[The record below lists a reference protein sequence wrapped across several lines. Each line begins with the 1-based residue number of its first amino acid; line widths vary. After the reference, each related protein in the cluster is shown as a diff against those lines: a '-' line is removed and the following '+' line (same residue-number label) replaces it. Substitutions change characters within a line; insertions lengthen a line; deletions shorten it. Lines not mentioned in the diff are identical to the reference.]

1 MTFKLKSGNT
11 STFKM
16 MGSSPAKQLVDKPQ
30 QGPINAPKNKKLYK
44 GEMEGT
50 SISSSKSKSEMINDF
65 EERAGFL
72 TDNDITNDGSK
83 KDNQLKKTAKNL
95 NREADIIR
103 DRTKKPLTQEQKED
117 AAGVGGGTTK
127 KVMNDGPKN
136 KAVFQGKVIKGDF
149 TPHQFNKNKKKEK
162 PAPTKIAPLV
172 AMAVKAAVPALV
184 GGMMKKKE
192 E

>member
-83 KDNQLKKTAKNL
+83 EDNQRKKTAKNL
-95 NREADIIR
+95 QHEADIIR
-103 DRTKKPLTQEQKED
+103 NRKPKSKSTNIKPGYTDGKRDKSKDKIHGVKGPLGPIKK
-117 AAGVGGGTTK
+117 
-127 KVMNDGPKN
+127 
-136 KAVFQGKVIKGDF
+136 
-149 TPHQFNKNKKKEK
+149 
-162 PAPTKIAPLV
+162 
-172 AMAVKAAVPALV
+172 
-184 GGMMKKKE
+184 
-192 E
+192 